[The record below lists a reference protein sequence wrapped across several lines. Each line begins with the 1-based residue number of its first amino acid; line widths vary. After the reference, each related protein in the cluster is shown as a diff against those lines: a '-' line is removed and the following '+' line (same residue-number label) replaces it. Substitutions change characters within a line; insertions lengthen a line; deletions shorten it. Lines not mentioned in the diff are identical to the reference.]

1 MTGLVFNIQKYVLHD
16 GPGIRTTVFFKGC
29 PLACTWCHNPESI
42 KPEIE
47 KMFNEEKCIGCNECD
62 EFINPEPCPTEA
74 LEYVGEVYTHE
85 ELFRE
90 IEKDFMFYDKSGG
103 GVTFS
108 GGEPLLQSRFL
119 LEVLKLC
126 KERGIHTAV
135 DTTGFSNWDNIKPI
149 LPYVDLFLYDLKI
162 LNSDKHK
169 KYTGVENELIIENF
183 KKISKTNDTYI
194 RVPLIKSIND
204 DDENIK
210 GICRLA
216 KEYNAV
222 QINFLPYH
230 NYSENK
236 YRNLVSY
243 TEFINFEKP
252 SKERM
257 DQMIEI
263 CNSFE
268 VQAYIGG

>member
-1 MTGLVFNIQKYVLHD
+1 MNGLVFNIQKYVLHD
-16 GPGIRTTVFFKGC
+16 GPGIRTTVFLKGC
-29 PLACTWCHNPESI
+29 PLDCKWCHNPESI
-42 KPEIE
+42 KTEIE

-62 EFINPEPCPTEA
+62 KFMNPEPCPTTA

-90 IEKDFMFYDKSGG
+90 IEKDILFYDKSGG

-108 GGEPLLQSRFL
+108 GGEPLMQSGFL
-119 LEVLKLC
+119 LGVLKLC

-183 KKISKTNDTYI
+183 KKISKTNDIYI

-210 GICRLA
+210 EICRLA
-216 KEYNAV
+216 KKYNAV

-236 YRNLVSY
+236 YRNLVSH

-257 DQMIEI
+257 DQIIEI